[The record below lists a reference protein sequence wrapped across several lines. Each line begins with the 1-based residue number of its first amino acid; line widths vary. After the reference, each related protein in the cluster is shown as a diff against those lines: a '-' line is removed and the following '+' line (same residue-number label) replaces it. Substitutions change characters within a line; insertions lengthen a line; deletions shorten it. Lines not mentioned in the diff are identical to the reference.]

1 MRILI
6 VIGTRPEAIKM
17 APVVTELAK
26 HSEIEARVLVTG
38 QHRQMLDQALNI
50 FQITPSYDLDVM
62 QPDQSPTEVLARILA
77 GIQPVLREF
86 APDWVLVQGD
96 TTTVLGSAIAAAYA
110 GARVGHVEAGLRTYD
125 RRNPFPEE
133 LNRVLVDHCSDLHF
147 APTERSRQA
156 LLREGIAAERVHVTG
171 NTVIDALQMIA
182 ARGRPV
188 AEWPVPDGRRLILV
202 TAHRRENH
210 GRPIRNII
218 EALRQL
224 ASRGDVHIVYP
235 VHRNPN
241 IWQPVHELLDG
252 TANVSLIEPLDYLD
266 FVHWMKRAHLIL
278 TDSGG
283 IQEEAP
289 SFGVP
294 VLVLR
299 DVTERPEAIDAGVA
313 RLVGTETA
321 TIVDTANLL
330 LDRAD
335 VYQSMAQAANPFGD
349 GRAAQR
355 IADILL
361 TYQG

>member
-1 MRILI
+1 MRTLT

-26 HSEIEARVLVTG
+26 HSEIETRVLVTG

-62 QPDQSPTEVLARILA
+62 QPDQSPTEVLARILS
-77 GIQPVLREF
+77 GIQPVLRTF

-96 TTTVLGSAIAAAYA
+96 TTTVLGAAIAAAYA
-110 GARVGHVEAGLRTYD
+110 GVRVGHVEAGLRTYD

-133 LNRVLVDHCSDLHF
+133 MNRVLVDHCSDLHF
-147 APTERSRQA
+147 APTERSRLA
-156 LLREGIAAERVHVTG
+156 LLHEGIAAEQVYVTG
-171 NTVIDALQMIA
+171 NTVIDALQVIA
-182 ARGRPV
+182 ARNCPGV
-188 AEWPVPDGRRLILV
+188 EWSVPDGRRLILV

-210 GRPIRNII
+210 GRPIRNIV

-224 ASRGDVHIVYP
+224 AARGDVHIVYP

-241 IWQPVHELLDG
+241 IWQPVHEYLDG
-252 TANVSLIEPLDYLD
+252 TENVSLIEPLDYLD
-266 FVHWMKRAHLIL
+266 FVHWMKRAYLIL

-294 VLVLR
+294 VLVMR
-299 DVTERPEAIDAGVA
+299 EVTERPEAIAAGVA
-313 RLVGTETA
+313 RLVGTETV

-330 LDRAD
+330 LDRVD

-355 IADILL
+355 IVDILL
-361 TYQG
+361 NRQG